1 MAEPITKEPAG
12 TSTVSGTRVR
22 TTRASRYVLN
32 GLRGGY
38 RILPDRRS
46 HVFEVVGKIANEVGR
61 LLP

>member
-1 MAEPITKEPAG
+1 
-12 TSTVSGTRVR
+12 
-22 TTRASRYVLN
+22 VLN